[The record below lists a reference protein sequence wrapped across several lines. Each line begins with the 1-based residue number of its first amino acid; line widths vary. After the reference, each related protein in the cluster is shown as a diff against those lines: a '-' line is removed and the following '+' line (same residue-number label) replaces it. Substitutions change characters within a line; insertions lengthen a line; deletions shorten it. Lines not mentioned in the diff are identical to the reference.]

1 MTRTQIVKLIDRL
14 DRLCLEKNLATPE
27 MRYMAKSYCALALV
41 QGVRMEHS
49 SQKQGLGQALV
60 YAAQR
65 ALWILGHPGFAVS
78 RQEQRAMRDPVKYN
92 NTWE

>member
-1 MTRTQIVKLIDRL
+1 MTRTQIVKLIGRL
-14 DRLCLEKNLATPE
+14 DRLCSKKNLTTPE
-27 MRYMAKSYCALALV
+27 MHYMAKSYCALALI
-41 QGVRMEHS
+41 QGTHMAHS
-49 SQKQGLGQALV
+49 EQGLGQALV